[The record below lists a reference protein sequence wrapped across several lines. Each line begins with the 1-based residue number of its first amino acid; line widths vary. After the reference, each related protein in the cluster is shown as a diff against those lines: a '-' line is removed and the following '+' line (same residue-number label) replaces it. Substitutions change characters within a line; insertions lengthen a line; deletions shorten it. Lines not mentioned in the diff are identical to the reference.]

1 MNIHIH
7 KSNINTTAI
16 CNIKGFPNVT
26 SQQRKS
32 NLHRF
37 GKLAKKRGLFFFT
50 TIGQLY
56 VANIDGSNFT
66 IDRPETGGWNQEEME
81 KIDRGKKKKR
91 CDR

>member
-56 VANIDGSNFT
+56 VANIVEFHNRSTRDRRMEPGGDGK
-66 IDRPETGGWNQEEME
+66 DRSRKEE
-81 KIDRGKKKKR
+81 KAL
-91 CDR
+91 